1 MRNLAENDLN
11 RREFLSVDLI
21 DQLTFIL
28 KYFTDKSHG
37 DLMKNVA
44 RIFSK
49 LTQHTDCCLKL
60 VQCSSCY
67 RSFLK
72 ILIKHENNQVKLKF
86 IKDD

>member
-1 MRNLAENDLN
+1 
-11 RREFLSVDLI
+11 
-21 DQLTFIL
+21 
-28 KYFTDKSHG
+28 
-37 DLMKNVA
+37 MKNIA

-72 ILIKHENNQVKLKF
+72 ILVKHESNQVELH
-86 IKDD
+86 ILS